1 MTIHIKEAAS
11 FVKVKLDGKFNIEE
25 VVDFEKETDRFINKN
40 YSVIG
45 VDFTHVE
52 YIDSSALGSLIK
64 FLNITKSAKINLYIY
79 NLNINIHN
87 IFKLAFLDKF
97 FNIVD
102 SDYLNSKY
110 SEIKW

>member
-1 MTIHIKEAAS
+1 MTINTKETGT

-25 VVDFEKETDRFINKN
+25 VVNFEKETDRFINNN

-45 VDFTHVE
+45 IDFSYVE

-64 FLNITKSAKINLYIY
+64 FLNVTKSMKINLYVY
-79 NLNINIHN
+79 NLNSNINN

-102 SDYLNSKY
+102 SNYLNLKFQDM
-110 SEIKW
+110 KW